1 MFDQLKKVF
10 SNATKSLGQKDLS
23 ERDVDNILYDL
34 QLGLLESDVAQ
45 NVIDDL
51 SVKLKRDLVGLR
63 LEKDQAKE
71 GLIRAKFQGY
81 FEEMLANAGAVDLI
95 GAIKG
100 KSQSKGGPF
109 VVVFLGINGT
119 GKTTT
124 VAKIAN
130 LLRKNDI
137 SLVVA
142 AADTHRAGAIEQ
154 LTQHAERLGVKVIAQ
169 RYGADPSAVGR
180 DAVDY
185 GRKHYVEAVL
195 IDTAGRMQTAKGLM
209 DEIGKIVKVVKPDL
223 KLFVGDSLTGNDTIN
238 QATDFFQYTKFD
250 GAILTKS
257 DADAKGGAAI
267 SIVYSTSKPIVY
279 LGVGQ
284 GYEDI
289 VPFDSDKFIKSLFGK
304 TELTDEKLELAS
316 KYIRVEMPI
325 AKPVV
330 VEPLY
335 KTMEVAAETTAHGDL
350 KNKNESDSIPYQT
363 EEMSSTVKEE
373 TNSAPALNR
382 PRETIIKGEKT
393 QDTLAVKNES
403 SQELKFNH
411 TEKKSIFSKIFTK
424 RNKKEKNVSPDLNS
438 DEERSGHNN
447 ILQDQDRDNSRR
459 KTYVNDPKKDTIYL
473 TDEDIDLE

>member
-23 ERDVDNILYDL
+23 ERDVDNVLYDL

-51 SVKLKRDLVGLR
+51 SVKLKKELVGLR
-63 LEKDQAKE
+63 LEKDQDKE
-71 GLIRAKFQGY
+71 DLIRAKFQRY
-81 FEEMLANAGAVDLI
+81 FEQMLANAGTVDLI
-95 GAIKG
+95 GAIKR

-109 VVVFLGINGT
+109 IIVFLGINGT

-223 KLFVGDSLTGNDTIN
+223 KLFVGDSLAGNDTIN
-238 QATDFFQYTKFD
+238 QATDFFEYTKFD
-250 GAILTKS
+250 GAILAKS
-257 DADAKGGAAI
+257 DADAKGGAAV

-289 VPFDSDKFIKSLFGK
+289 VPFDSDNFIKSLFGN
-304 TELTDEKLELAS
+304 TELPNENFEPAS
-316 KYIRVEMPI
+316 KYIDIEMPTPKSI
-325 AKPVV
+325 VA
-330 VEPLY
+330 EPLY
-335 KTMEVAAETTAHGDL
+335 KMKELTAEIKGSGEL
-350 KNKNESDSIPYQT
+350 KNKNESDSLPYQT
-363 EEMSSTVKEE
+363 EQISPTVKEE
-373 TNSAPALNR
+373 TNSDPSLKPKTTIVKADNTPEPA
-382 PRETIIKGEKT
+382 G
-393 QDTLAVKNES
+393 KNES
-403 SQELKFNH
+403 SQELEFNR
-411 TEKKSIFSKIFTK
+411 TEKKSIFSKFFK
-424 RNKKEKNVSPDLNS
+424 RNKKEKNESLIDVNTA
-438 DEERSGHNN
+438 EQKSGTDRVV
-447 ILQDQDRDNSRR
+447 QDQERTHR
-459 KTYVNDPKKDTIYL
+459 KTGGDDSEKETIYL
-473 TDEDIDLE
+473 TDEDLDLE

>member
-23 ERDVDNILYDL
+23 ERDLDNILYDL

-45 NVIDDL
+45 DVIDDL
-51 SVKLKRDLVGLR
+51 SVKLKGELVGLK
-63 LEKDQAKE
+63 LEKDQDKE
-71 GLIRAKFQGY
+71 GLIRARFQRY
-81 FEEMLANAGAVDLI
+81 FEEMFTNAGTVDI
-95 GAIKG
+95 IDAIKR

-109 VVVFLGINGT
+109 VIVFLGINGT

-142 AADTHRAGAIEQ
+142 AGDTHRAGAIEQ

-223 KLFVGDSLTGNDTIN
+223 KLFVGDSLAGNDTIN
-238 QATDFFQYTKFD
+238 QATDFFEYTKFD

-257 DADAKGGAAI
+257 DADAKGGAAV
-267 SIVYSTSKPIVY
+267 SIVYSTTKPIVY

-289 VPFDSDKFIKSLFGK
+289 APFDSDKFIKSLFGK
-304 TELTDEKLELAS
+304 TELADENLEPAS
-316 KYIRVEMPI
+316 KYLDIEMPT
-325 AKPVV
+325 AKSVV
-330 VEPLY
+330 AEPLH
-335 KTMEVAAETTAHGDL
+335 KTKELTAELKASDEL

-363 EEMSSTVKEE
+363 KEINPIVKEE
-373 TNSAPALNR
+373 TKSDPTLIQPTTIRKGDKTTETPA
-382 PRETIIKGEKT
+382 
-393 QDTLAVKNES
+393 KNEF
-403 SQELKFNH
+403 SQELEFNR
-411 TEKKSIFSKIFTK
+411 TEKKSIFSKFFKK
-424 RNKKEKNVSPDLNS
+424 RNKKQKNESPIDSNTA
-438 DEERSGHNN
+438 EQRSGDNRVV
-447 ILQDQDRDNSRR
+447 QDQDRDSSDR
-459 KTYVNDPKKDTIYL
+459 KTDENDSEKETIYL
-473 TDEDIDLE
+473 TDEDLDLE

>member
-1 MFDQLKKVF
+1 MFDQLKRVF

-23 ERDVDNILYDL
+23 ERDVDNVLYDL

-51 SVKLKRDLVGLR
+51 SVKLKKELVGLR
-63 LEKDQAKE
+63 LEKDQDKE
-71 GLIRAKFQGY
+71 DLIRAKFQRY
-81 FEEMLANAGAVDLI
+81 FEQMLANAGTVDLI
-95 GAIKG
+95 GEIKR

-109 VVVFLGINGT
+109 IIVFLGINGT

-169 RYGADPSAVGR
+169 SYGADPSAVGR

-223 KLFVGDSLTGNDTIN
+223 KLFVGDSLAGNDTIN
-238 QATDFFQYTKFD
+238 QATDFFEYTKFD

-257 DADAKGGAAI
+257 DADAKGGAAV

-289 VPFDSDKFIKSLFGK
+289 VPFDSNNFIKSLFGN
-304 TELTDEKLELAS
+304 TELPNENFEPAS
-316 KYIRVEMPI
+316 KYIDIEMPT
-325 AKPVV
+325 AKPIVA
-330 VEPLY
+330 EHLY
-335 KTMEVAAETTAHGDL
+335 KMKELTAEIKGSGEL
-350 KNKNESDSIPYQT
+350 KNKNESDSLPYQT
-363 EEMSSTVKEE
+363 EQISPTVKEE
-373 TNSAPALNR
+373 TKSDPSLK
-382 PRETIIKGEKT
+382 PKTTIVKADNT
-393 QDTLAVKNES
+393 QEPAVKNES
-403 SQELKFNH
+403 SQELEFNR
-411 TEKKSIFSKIFTK
+411 TEKKSIFSKFFK
-424 RNKKEKNVSPDLNS
+424 RNKKEKNESLIDVNTAEQKSGPD
-438 DEERSGHNN
+438 RVV
-447 ILQDQDRDNSRR
+447 QDQERTHR
-459 KTYVNDPKKDTIYL
+459 KTGADDSKKETIYL
-473 TDEDIDLE
+473 TDEDLDLE

>member
-1 MFDQLKKVF
+1 MFDHLKKVF

-23 ERDVDNILYDL
+23 EQDVDNVLYDL

-51 SVKLKRDLVGLR
+51 SVKLKKELVGLK
-63 LEKDQAKE
+63 LEKDQDKE
-71 GLIRAKFQGY
+71 DLIRAKFQRY
-81 FEEMLANAGAVDLI
+81 FEQMLANAGTVDLI
-95 GAIKG
+95 GAIKR

-109 VVVFLGINGT
+109 IIVFLGINGT

-185 GRKHYVEAVL
+185 ARKHYVEAVL

-223 KLFVGDSLTGNDTIN
+223 KLFVGDSLAGNDTIN
-238 QATDFFQYTKFD
+238 QATDFFEYTKFD

-257 DADAKGGAAI
+257 DADAKGGAAV

-289 VPFDSDKFIKSLFGK
+289 VPFDSDNFIKSLFGN
-304 TELTDEKLELAS
+304 TELPNENFEPAS
-316 KYIRVEMPI
+316 KYIDIEMPT
-325 AKPVV
+325 AKSIVA
-330 VEPLY
+330 EPLH
-335 KTMEVAAETTAHGDL
+335 KMKELTAEIKGSGEL
-350 KNKNESDSIPYQT
+350 KNKNESDSLPYQT
-363 EEMSSTVKEE
+363 EQISPTLKEE
-373 TNSAPALNR
+373 TKSDPSPIQPKTTIVKADNTH
-382 PRETIIKGEKT
+382 ET
-393 QDTLAVKNES
+393 AVKNES
-403 SQELKFNH
+403 SQEPEFNR
-411 TEKKSIFSKIFTK
+411 TEKKSIFSKFFK
-424 RNKKEKNVSPDLNS
+424 RNKKEKNESLIEVDTAEQKSRPD
-438 DEERSGHNN
+438 RVV
-447 ILQDQDRDNSRR
+447 QDQERNSSHR
-459 KTYVNDPKKDTIYL
+459 KTDEDDSKKETIYL
-473 TDEDIDLE
+473 TDEDLDLE